1 MNNYD
6 KSYGEVKDFE
16 IEEED
21 KFDTIIEITYVVLS
35 LIYWSFCM
43 YACMYAII

>member
-16 IEEED
+16 IEEEN
-21 KFDTIIEITYVVLS
+21 KFDTIIEITYVFLS
-35 LIYWSFCM
+35 FIICLFCI
-43 YACMYAII
+43 YAII